1 METKLN
7 AIDLF
12 CGCGGLSYGFES
24 AGYNIVLGIDNDKKA
39 LETFELNHKG
49 SKTICGDITLIHKE
63 DIDIDRH
70 SKYIIKRVL
79 EYGVW
84 NDWMV
89 LRIYYG
95 FPRIVEEV
103 KKMRDLEPRALAYI
117 ASISN
122 TPKEEFRCYTY
133 QHSIPQHWNF

>member
-1 METKLN
+1 MTANECINTFSN
-7 AIDLF
+7 HLF
-12 CGCGGLSYGFES
+12 WD
-24 AGYNIVLGIDNDKKA
+24 V
-39 LETFELNHKG
+39 
-49 SKTICGDITLIHKE
+49 HKE

-95 FPRIVEEV
+95 Y
-103 KKMRDLEPRALAYI
+103 LE
-117 ASISN
+117 S
-122 TPKEEFRCYTY
+122 
-133 QHSIPQHWNF
+133 

>member
-1 METKLN
+1 MTANECINTFSN
-7 AIDLF
+7 HLF
-12 CGCGGLSYGFES
+12 WD
-24 AGYNIVLGIDNDKKA
+24 V
-39 LETFELNHKG
+39 
-49 SKTICGDITLIHKE
+49 HKE

-70 SKYIIKRVL
+70 FINKVKFIQLQVI
-79 EYGVW
+79 
-84 NDWMV
+84 NNNMV

-95 FPRIVEEV
+95 LPRIVEEV

>member
-1 METKLN
+1 MTANECINTFSN
-7 AIDLF
+7 HLF
-12 CGCGGLSYGFES
+12 WD
-24 AGYNIVLGIDNDKKA
+24 V
-39 LETFELNHKG
+39 
-49 SKTICGDITLIHKE
+49 HKE
-63 DIDIDRH
+63 YIDIDRH

-95 FPRIVEEV
+95 LPRIVEEV